1 MIISYYLLIIELT
14 ESLKSVSIFKR
25 KMRFY
30 WKTLFYIRMSL
41 NSLLQAFSAKELNS
55 LIYFRTKKAIKSNYN
70 YIYKYWLIKL
80 HMHMELKKYRSD
92 VKAKTYLISKI
103 CSVANDCSLNC
114 HLQRCKIKHFNISL
128 STACIKYLWKVH
140 KW

>member
-1 MIISYYLLIIELT
+1 MLIIELT

-70 YIYKYWLIKL
+70 YIYKY
-80 HMHMELKKYRSD
+80 
-92 VKAKTYLISKI
+92 
-103 CSVANDCSLNC
+103 
-114 HLQRCKIKHFNISL
+114 
-128 STACIKYLWKVH
+128 
-140 KW
+140 